1 MSSTPEVNGPS
12 EGSPTP
18 ADVQP
23 KVMSVWQLL
32 NRLFPYLTRYNA
44 DLVTLVITLVVD
56 QAYGVAF
63 PLSLK
68 FLIDRAITPHDQ
80 RAFLI
85 IMGILFV
92 GVVLASIAKVV
103 RDGVYARLGA
113 FVVNDIRVDMFGHLQ
128 RLPMSFHA
136 RSQVGDLMTRFSA
149 DLSIVETVVTS
160 TLAVLARN
168 MLALVLSVVALAF
181 FDWKLTLMS
190 LLILPLSFVGT
201 LLLKNRAADAGSRM
215 NEEVSQIASVVQ
227 ENLGTQPVIKAFGLQ
242 GQVASDFR
250 RRATSLSGISSRANF
265 LANTMERCP
274 ELGTQLFLFLVIGV
288 GAWLALA
295 GKLSVG
301 DLIACQAL
309 LLNLSDALYG
319 VASTIPEFMKATVG
333 MQRIY
338 DVLDEVPHVNDAPDA
353 TKLAQATKNIEFKHV
368 TFGYTREQRNL
379 NDVSICIPIGSMTA
393 FVGSSGSG
401 KSTIL
406 NLVLRFYDTDSGSVT
421 FDGVDVRSVTQDSLR
436 SHMAVV
442 FQEAFLFNMTIR
454 ENIRISRSNASDAEV
469 EEAARAAEIHDII
482 MAMPQ
487 GYDTLAGERGS
498 RFSGGQRQR
507 ISIARAL
514 LRDPA
519 ILILDEATSAL
530 DPATEEAINE
540 TLLRIA
546 KGRTVL
552 SVTHR
557 LRSVADYDLIVVMH
571 QGRVVEQGHHND
583 LLAQKG
589 MYADLWNK
597 QNGFSISQDG
607 SEATVTPERLA
618 AIPILSKLDKKLL
631 AELANDFN
639 SERFPADRDV
649 IVEGDPADKFYII
662 VRGQVVVTRR
672 TADGHDQ
679 KLTTL
684 QDGDF
689 LGEIAL
695 LKDVQRTA
703 TVRTTSNAI
712 FLTLTREKFNRLL
725 SRAPHLRQELEKDYP
740 K

>member
-32 NRLFPYLTRYNA
+32 KRLFPYLTRHNA

-149 DLSIVETVVTS
+149 DLTIVETVVTS

-215 NEEVSQIASVVQ
+215 NEEVSQVASVVQ

-274 ELGTQLFLFLVIGV
+274 ELGTQFFLFLVIGV

-338 DVLDEVPHVNDAPDA
+338 DVLDEIPHVNDAPDA
-353 TKLAQATKNIEFKHV
+353 TKLAQATKNIEFNHV
-368 TFGYTREQRNL
+368 TFGYTPEQRNL
-379 NDVSICIPIGSMTA
+379 NDVSIRIPIGSMTA

-557 LRSVADYDLIVVMH
+557 LRSVAAYDLIVVMH

-583 LLAQKG
+583 LLAQNG

>member
-1 MSSTPEVNGPS
+1 MNNSPENSNQDGT
-12 EGSPTP
+12 SPP
-18 ADVQP
+18 AEAQP
-23 KVMSVWQLL
+23 KVMSVSQLL
-32 NRLFPYLTRYNA
+32 KRLLPYLTRYRL
-44 DLVTLVITLVVD
+44 DLVTLIITLVVD
-56 QAYGVAF
+56 QLYGVAF

-149 DLSIVETVVTS
+149 DLTIVETVVTN
-160 TLAVLARN
+160 TLAILARN
-168 MLALVLSVVALAF
+168 MLALVLSVIALAF
-181 FDWKLTLMS
+181 FDWKLTLLS

-201 LLLKNRAADAGSRM
+201 LLLKNRAADAGSQM
-215 NEEVSQIASVVQ
+215 NDEVAQVASVVQ

-242 GQVASDFR
+242 EQVSTDFR
-250 RRATSLSGISSRANF
+250 RRATSLSGISSKANF
-265 LANTMERCP
+265 LANTMQRCP
-274 ELGTQLFLFLVIGV
+274 ELGTQFFLFLVIGV
-288 GAWLALA
+288 GAWLALS

-309 LLNLSDALYG
+309 LLNLSEALYG
-319 VASTIPEFMKATVG
+319 VASTIPEFMRATVG

-338 DVLDEVPHVNDAPDA
+338 DVLDEIPHVNDAPDA
-353 TKLAQATKNIEFKHV
+353 TQLALPTKNIEFNHV
-368 TFGYTREQRNL
+368 TFGYTPEQLNL
-379 NDVSICIPIGSMTA
+379 NDVSMRIPIGSMTA

-406 NLVLRFYDTDSGSVT
+406 NLVLRFYDANSGSVT
-421 FDGVDVRSVTQDSLR
+421 FDGVDVRSVTQNSLR

-454 ENIRISRSNASDAEV
+454 ENIRISRSNATDAEV
-469 EEAARAAEIHDII
+469 EAAARAAEIHDII

-487 GYDTLAGERGS
+487 GYDTPAGERGN

-514 LRDPA
+514 LRDPS

-583 LLAQKG
+583 LLTKNG
-589 MYADLWNK
+589 MYAGLWNK

-607 SEATVTPERLA
+607 SEATVTPERLG
-618 AIPILSKLDKKLL
+618 AIPILSKLEKTLL
-631 AELANDFN
+631 ADLANDFN
-639 SERFPADRDV
+639 SERFPADREV

-662 VRGQVVVTRR
+662 VRGRVIVTRR
-672 TADGHDQ
+672 NADGTEQ

-689 LGEIAL
+689 FGEIAL

-703 TVRTTSNAI
+703 TARTTTNAI